1 MLPTNSITTTISD
14 KIISYFSISLLEK
27 GKRMGGMRTF
37 VIRRLLLL
45 IPTLIGVSLL
55 IFAVSQ
61 AFSPE
66 QRAAAFIRSEP
77 HQPDVVPNII
87 KKYHLDDPFY
97 IQYYYWMGRVLRGD
111 FGISAWAHIPVLT
124 AIFQGIP
131 ASFELVMLSIPITI
145 ILGIYLGVLSAV
157 HRDTIIDHATR
168 FLAII
173 GWSLP
178 TFWIALT
185 LVAIFYGQLG
195 WVTAGRLSPAAET
208 FATNPANFTKYT
220 GVYTIDGILNGQLWI
235 TVDALKHVILPA
247 ITLTT
252 IQIALIIR
260 VMRSSMLE
268 ALSKGY
274 TILARAKGLSRNE
287 VINKH
292 ARRNA
297 LIPVVTLSGILAAG
311 MLTGVVI
318 TETCFNY
325 KGVGYFAA
333 HAAMQL
339 DIPGILGFA
348 MFTGIV
354 FVIANLIVD
363 ILYAFVDPRIRLG

>member
-1 MLPTNSITTTISD
+1 
-14 KIISYFSISLLEK
+14 
-27 GKRMGGMRTF
+27 MGGMRTF
-37 VIRRLLLL
+37 IIRRLLLL

-61 AFSPE
+61 AFTPE
-66 QRAAAFIRSEP
+66 QRAAAYIRGEP
-77 HQPDVVPNII
+77 KQPDVIPNII
-87 KKYHLDDPFY
+87 KKYHLNDTFY
-97 IQYYYWMGRVLRGD
+97 MQYYYWMSRLLQGD
-111 FGISAWAHIPVLT
+111 LGISTWAHIPVAT
-124 AIFQGIP
+124 AILQGIP

-178 TFWIALT
+178 TFWLALM
-185 LVAIFYGQLG
+185 LISVFYGQLG
-195 WVTAGRLSPAAET
+195 WIGTGRLSAAAET
-208 FATNPANFTKYT
+208 FATSGSFIRYT
-220 GVYTIDGILNGQLWI
+220 GVYTFDGILNGQLWI
-235 TVDALKHVILPA
+235 TIDALKHLILPA
-247 ITLTT
+247 ITLTI

-274 TILARAKGLSRNE
+274 TILARAKGLSINE
-287 VINKH
+287 VVNKH

-297 LIPVVTLSGILAAG
+297 LIPVVTLSGLLAAG

-325 KGVGYFAA
+325 KGLGYFAA

-354 FVIANLIVD
+354 FVIANLVVD
-363 ILYAFVDPRIRLG
+363 VLYAFVDPRIRLG

>member
-1 MLPTNSITTTISD
+1 
-14 KIISYFSISLLEK
+14 
-27 GKRMGGMRTF
+27 MGGMRTF

-66 QRAAAFIRSEP
+66 QRAAAFIRGEP
-77 HQPDVVPNII
+77 KQPDVVPNTI
-87 KKYHLDDPFY
+87 KKYHLNDTFY
-97 IQYYYWMGRVLRGD
+97 MQYYYWMERVLHGD
-111 FGISAWAHIPVLT
+111 LGISTYARIPVMT
-124 AIFQGIP
+124 AILQGIP
-131 ASFELVMLSIPITI
+131 ATFELVMLAIPITI

-195 WVTAGRLSPAAET
+195 WVTAGRLSPAAEG
-208 FATNPANFTKYT
+208 FATSGNFTRYT

-235 TVDALKHVILPA
+235 TLDALKHVILPA

-260 VMRSSMLE
+260 VIRSRMLE
-268 ALSKGY
+268 SLSKGY

-297 LIPVVTLSGILAAG
+297 LIPVVTLSGLLAAG

-333 HAAMQL
+333 HSAMQL

-348 MFTGIV
+348 MFTGVV

-363 ILYAFVDPRIRLG
+363 VLYAVVDPRIRLG